1 LIFLP
6 NHNFICYKNSRH
18 LEEYAGNTKYGIP
31 NIKIIVNIR
40 IYTLSDKID
49 YIIILNFPIK
59 YLDQNT
65 QNLVAIFKDARIKF
79 EWYDLNY

>member
-1 LIFLP
+1 VLIFLP

-49 YIIILNFPIK
+49 YIIILKFSNK
-59 YLDQNT
+59 
-65 QNLVAIFKDARIKF
+65 IFRPKHTKSCSDIQRCS
-79 EWYDLNY
+79 NQVRMV